1 MQVLVLNSGSS
12 SIKYQLFEVVDDP
25 DEGHPSPAGSPSDEP
40 ELRDLATGLIERI
53 GEPEGRLR
61 HRFPGEGGAKEDI
74 EERHIADHA
83 DGFDA
88 LVTTLEGA
96 GLLTDLAAIG
106 HRVVH
111 GGARFVAPAVIDD
124 EVIAGIRE
132 HVPLAPLHNP
142 ANLTGIEVATRLR
155 PDVHQVAVFD
165 TAFHAT
171 LPPHAYRYAV
181 PDEVLD
187 QHGVRR
193 YGFHGTSHAFVA
205 RRAAAHLGRDD
216 LAMITLHLGNGASAA
231 AIDAGRSIDTSMGL
245 SPLEGLVMGTRSGDL
260 DPAVVFH
267 LVRQAGMTLDE
278 VDQLLNRKSGLLGLC
293 GANDLREIETRAA
306 GGDDA
311 AELAL
316 TIYAYRIRKYL
327 GAYTA
332 ALGRLDAVVFTAGVG
347 ENGAA
352 MRARIIDGLDVLG
365 LRIDP
370 DRNATADVHAAADG
384 VVELHPAA
392 AEVAVLAVAT
402 DEEREIATQ
411 SLTAVAGL
419 AGRPTRSPS
428 RG

>member
-12 SIKYQLFEVVDDP
+12 SIKYQLFDVA
-25 DEGHPSPAGSPSDEP
+25 EGGRANGPVTTPGSALVEP
-40 ELRDLATGLIERI
+40 ELTELANGLIERI

-61 HRFPGEGGAKEDI
+61 HRFTGGDEPREQVEQRA
-74 EERHIADHA
+74 IADHA

-88 LVTTLEGA
+88 LVATLEDA
-96 GLLTDLAAIG
+96 GLLTELAVIG

-124 EVIAGIRE
+124 QVIAGIRD
-132 HVPLAPLHNP
+132 HIPLAPLHNP

-155 PDVHQVAVFD
+155 PEVPQVAVFD

-181 PDEVLD
+181 PEGLL
-187 QHGVRR
+187 QEHGVRR

-216 LAMITLHLGNGASAA
+216 LALITLHLGNGASAA

-267 LVRQAGMTLDE
+267 LVRQAGMSLDD
-278 VDQLLNRKSGLLGLC
+278 VDRLLNRASGMLGLC
-293 GANDLREIETRAA
+293 GANDLREIEGRAA
-306 GGDDA
+306 DGDDA
-311 AELAL
+311 AALAL
-316 TIYAYRIRKYL
+316 EIYAYRIRKYL
-327 GAYTA
+327 GAYAA

-347 ENGAA
+347 ENGVA
-352 MRARIIDGLDVLG
+352 MRARIIDGLGLLG
-365 LRIDP
+365 LHIDP
-370 DRNATADVHAAADG
+370 ERNATADVRTAVDG
-384 VVELHPAA
+384 VVALHPRD
-392 AEVAVLAVAT
+392 AEVAVLAIAT

-411 SLTAVAGL
+411 SLTALGL
-419 AGRPTRSPS
+419 R
-428 RG
+428 